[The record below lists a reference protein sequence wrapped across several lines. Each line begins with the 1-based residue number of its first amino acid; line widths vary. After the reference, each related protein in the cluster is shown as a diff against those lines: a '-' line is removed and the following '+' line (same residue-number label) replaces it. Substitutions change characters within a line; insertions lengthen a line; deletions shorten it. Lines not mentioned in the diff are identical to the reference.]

1 MLSPVSHLSPRFGS
15 FSVAVAEYRA
25 ARLQRCLS
33 ELHGLDTVP
42 ASLLRARALL
52 RLGDPGASLSVLS
65 GKTTESVRDRA
76 EIALLTA
83 VAHSRLGN
91 EDTVNDLMRDALV
104 YSTSAAD
111 IALEAEVSFYRGL
124 IAFGED
130 DLIGARAA
138 CESSLDS
145 ASGDQRFSYAGGIVP
160 LAHVVARTQELL
172 ALVDA
177 GEGNYRQS
185 ILRTRGVLET
195 LDRCSIHDNFQE
207 AFALRN
213 LSILARDFD
222 IIGDARNLAGRIENF
237 AWTSDIS
244 RIEFTTTEEL
254 GWCSALRGDSVEAL
268 RLFRKAGEVA
278 STHPERIQVAVDR
291 ALFAREFGHKPMVHE
306 EINYAITLAE
316 AFDWEAAAGDSRL
329 ALLALAQAAAPIASV
344 QARETLD
351 RYLGLRSKV
360 ESTYAART
368 DFRARAEEA
377 YTHGLVLRAE
387 GRVTA
392 SVERLE
398 NAFDT
403 WARIGFDW
411 RAARAAL
418 ELAELNAGD
427 VFRLAVRRELIQ
439 RPTSV
444 FAERARLVA

>member
-1 MLSPVSHLSPRFGS
+1 MLSPVSHLTPRFGS
-15 FSVAVAEYRA
+15 FNIAVAEYRA

-33 ELHGLDTVP
+33 ELHGLKTIE
-42 ASLLRARALL
+42 ALLLRARASL
-52 RLGDPGASLSVLS
+52 RLGDPEACLSALS
-65 GKTTESVRDRA
+65 DKTTEILRDRA
-76 EIALLTA
+76 EIALLSA

-91 EDTVNDLMRDALV
+91 EDSAIDLMRDALV
-104 YSTSAAD
+104 FSTSAID
-111 IALEAEVSFYRGL
+111 VALEAEVGLYRGV
-124 IAFGED
+124 IAFGEG

-138 CESSLDS
+138 CESSLIT
-145 ASGDQRFSYAGGIVP
+145 ASENYQFSHSVGTVP
-160 LAHVVARTQELL
+160 LEHVVARTQELL
-172 ALVDA
+172 ALIDA
-177 GEGNYRQS
+177 GEGKYRES
-185 ILRTRGVLET
+185 IVRARDVLDT
-195 LDRCSIHDNFQE
+195 LDRCSIRDNFQE
-207 AFALRN
+207 AYALRN
-213 LSILARDFD
+213 LSISARDFD
-222 IIGDARNLAGRIENF
+222 IVGDARNLVGRIENF
-237 AWTSDIS
+237 AWTGDIC
-244 RIEFTTTEEL
+244 RVEFSTTEAL

-278 STHPERIQVAVDR
+278 STPPERILISVNR

-306 EINYAITLAE
+306 EINYALNLAE
-316 AFDWEAAAGDSRL
+316 SFDWEAAAGDNRL
-329 ALLALAQAAAPIASV
+329 VLLALAQAAAPITSAR
-344 QARETLD
+344 ARETLN
-351 RYLGLRSKV
+351 RYLGIRNKM
-360 ESTYAART
+360 ESLYVARIEP
-368 DFRARAEEA
+368 RVRAEEA

-403 WARIGFDW
+403 WARIGFEW

>member
-1 MLSPVSHLSPRFGS
+1 MRSPISRISPRLGS

-25 ARLQRCLS
+25 ANLQRCLS
-33 ELHGLDTVP
+33 ELHGQETIQ
-42 ASLLRARALL
+42 AILLRGRALL
-52 RLGDPGASLSVLS
+52 RVGDPEASLSVL
-65 GKTTESVRDRA
+65 GKNTTENVRDRA
-76 EIALLTA
+76 EIALLSA
-83 VAHSRLGN
+83 VAQSRLGN
-91 EDTVNDLMRDALV
+91 DDSANDLMRDAIV
-104 YSTSAAD
+104 YSTSSTD

-145 ASGDQRFSYAGGIVP
+145 ANGDQRFAYAGGIVP

-172 ALVDA
+172 ALIDA
-177 GEGNYRQS
+177 AEGNYRRS
-185 ILRTRGVLET
+185 ILRTREVLDT
-195 LDRCSIHDNFQE
+195 LDRCSISDKYHE

-213 LSILARDFD
+213 CSILARDLD
-222 IIGDARNLAGRIENF
+222 LIGDARSLAGRIENF
-237 AWTSDIS
+237 AWTSDTC
-244 RIEFTTTEEL
+244 RIEFTTSEAL

-278 STHPERIQVAVDR
+278 STHPERILVAVDR

-306 EINYAITLAE
+306 EINYALNLAE
-316 AFDWEAAAGDSRL
+316 TFDWESAAGDSRL
-329 ALLALAQAAAPIASV
+329 VLVALAQVAAPIASTR
-344 QARETLD
+344 ARAILD
-351 RYLGLRSKV
+351 RYLGIRSKM
-360 ESTYAART
+360 ESTFAARIEP
-368 DFRARAEEA
+368 RVRAEEA

-392 SVERLE
+392 SIERLE
-398 NAFDT
+398 NAFDS
-403 WARIGFDW
+403 WARIGFEW

>member
-1 MLSPVSHLSPRFGS
+1 MFSSVSHLAPRSGS
-15 FSVAVAEYRA
+15 FNTAVAEYRA
-25 ARLQRCLS
+25 ARFQSCLS
-33 ELHGLDTVP
+33 ELHGLKTIQ
-42 ASLLRARALL
+42 ALLLRARVLL
-52 RLGDPGASLSVLS
+52 RLGDPGVAYSWLK
-65 GKTTESVRDRA
+65 GKTTENLRDHA

-83 VAHSRLGN
+83 VAQSRLGN
-91 EDTVNDLMRDALV
+91 EDSATDFMRDAIV
-104 YSTSAAD
+104 YSTSSTD

-145 ASGDQRFSYAGGIVP
+145 ANGDQRFSYAGGIVP

-195 LDRCSIHDNFQE
+195 LDRCSIRDNYQE

-213 LSILARDFD
+213 SSILARDFD
-222 IIGDARNLAGRIENF
+222 MIGDARILVGRTENF
-237 AWTSDIS
+237 PWTSDIC
-244 RIEFTTTEEL
+244 RIEFTTTEQL

-268 RLFRKAGEVA
+268 RLFRKADEVA
-278 STHPERIQVAVDR
+278 STPPERILIAVNR
-291 ALFAREFGHKPMVHE
+291 AVFAREFGHKPMVHE
-306 EINYAITLAE
+306 EINYALSLAN
-316 AFDWEAAAGDSRL
+316 AFDWESAAGDSRL
-329 ALLALAQAAAPIASV
+329 VLLALAQAAAPIAAAR
-344 QARETLD
+344 ARETLD
-351 RYLGLRSKV
+351 RYLGIRSRM

-368 DFRARAEEA
+368 DLRARTEEA
-377 YTHGLVLRAE
+377 FTHGLILRAE
-387 GRVTA
+387 GRVSA
-392 SVERLE
+392 SVERLQV
-398 NAFDT
+398 AFDT
-403 WARIGFDW
+403 WARIGLEW
-411 RAARAAL
+411 RSARAAL